1 MKLDLLDYESITTV
15 LDQTTPTV
23 VVHCAANRFPDLV
36 EADPAAAQALN
47 VDSTRTL
54 ARECQTRGIL
64 LLYISTDYVFAGRK
78 GEAPYKSDDAI
89 DPPNTYG
96 KTKADG
102 EKAALQETAQTQ
114 ETGSVNGIVLRVPV
128 LYGHC
133 EEEEQNK
140 SAVHAVLDSVRKAQS
155 SEAKVKVDDWSLRF
169 PTATEDVARVI
180 VDLADKFRSPS
191 TPATSSRIFQFSG
204 QEQWTKYEMAR
215 FFAEDVLAM
224 PMDNIVP
231 QNPEK
236 EDGAGAVNRPYN
248 TQLDTSELQ
257 ILGIDISTLSFKG
270 WW

>member
-1 MKLDLLDYESITTV
+1 MLEQSESTV
-15 LDQTTPTV
+15 I
-23 VVHCAANRFPDLV
+23 VHCAANRFPDLV

-47 VDSTRTL
+47 VDSTRIL
-54 ARECQTRGIL
+54 AKECQKRNIL
-64 LLYISTDYVFAGRK
+64 LIYISTDYVFAGRK
-78 GEAPYKSDDAI
+78 GEAPYKSSDAI

-96 KTKADG
+96 RTKADG
-102 EKAALQETAQTQ
+102 EKAVLEETAQPQ
-114 ETGSVNGIVLRVPV
+114 KTGQVNGLVLRVPL

-140 SAVHAVLDSVRKAQS
+140 SAVHAILDSVKKAQS
-155 SEAKVKVDDWSLRF
+155 SDAKVKVDDWSLRF

-180 VDLADKFRSPS
+180 VDMIDKFRSVSP
-191 TPATSSRIFQFSG
+191 PATWSRIFQFSA

-215 FFAEDVLAM
+215 FFAEDVLAV

-236 EDGAGAVNRPYN
+236 EESTGTVNRPFN
-248 TQLDTSELQ
+248 TQLDTSDLQ
-257 ILGIDISTLSFKG
+257 NLGVDVSTLSFKG